1 MLVLYID
8 VHIFSHRE
16 ECELIMLLLLLLL
29 FLMLLLLFFVVLRD
43 KEGRSTVYAASRVPT
58 L

>member
-29 FLMLLLLFFVVLRD
+29 FLIVVAVVFGSVER
-43 KEGRSTVYAASRVPT
+43 
-58 L
+58 